1 MTDSSVD
8 LTWCPPAADG
18 GAEITRYE
26 IEYHEYRPHQQ
37 PDWIQAGT
45 VGGSE
50 LTFTVKGLQEG
61 TEYSFKVMAH
71 NEEGP
76 SKPLESESAT
86 KTRTKLG
93 EIIMLHRGY

>member
-8 LTWCPPAADG
+8 LTWGPSAFDG

-26 IEYHEYRPHQQ
+26 IEYRQHPQS
-37 PDWIQAGT
+37 DWTQTGT

-50 LTFTVKGLQEG
+50 LTYTVKGLQEG
-61 TEYSFKVMAH
+61 TDYSFKVTAH
-71 NEEGP
+71 NEEGS

-93 EIIMLHRGY
+93 EIIMLQSGY